1 MPVNDGPA
9 CVPTADI
16 VAVFVGDTVEV
27 RVILEERVTLREP
40 EEDVVAEAVLDTLLD
55 PVEVPDTE
63 ELRVPLRD
71 PVDDPVDDEL
81 RVPLRDPVDDPVD
94 DELRVPLRDPVDELV
109 AEGLLVEV
117 CEALV
122 DEVVLTKE
130 VRVVDT
136 VRDCVGLPVDVLE
149 ALDER
154 EPLGDAVLDLLAEEL
169 LVADVEPDALLLGIN
184 DLVPTMLAVA
194 VTVELR
200 DMRAD
205 REFLADSVIVDVAE

>member
-1 MPVNDGPA
+1 MPVDDGPA
-9 CVPTADI
+9 CVTTADI
-16 VAVFVGDTVEV
+16 VAVFVCVTVEV
-27 RVILEERVTLREP
+27 RVILEERVTLRDP
-40 EEDVVAEAVLDTLLD
+40 EEDVVAEAVLDTLRD

-63 ELRVPLRD
+63 
-71 PVDDPVDDEL
+71 EL

-154 EPLGDAVLDLLAEEL
+154 DPLGDAVLDLLTEEL
-169 LVADVEPDALLLGIN
+169 LVADVEPDSVLLGMGV
-184 DLVPTMLAVA
+184 LVPTMLAVA

-200 DMRAD
+200 EGRGD
-205 REFLADSVIVDVAE
+205 REFLADSEIVDVAE